1 MLHTEYVRNMNCNY
15 ERILLDKQPE
25 ENRYQYCILSRGGI
39 KGLLPC
45 SLRYMNGLAYLYY
58 DISSRQNV
66 SQLYS
71 GRCIARKWMKDFLW
85 SLKRIQQE
93 LGRFLLDTGNILWY
107 PEQIFQD
114 LESNIFSYVYVP
126 YYEGELSFI
135 KLIEFWVE
143 HIDYDDEVLVDF
155 VYHMYEQVERNGS
168 IYLQGCI
175 FEDARCLEESGDK
188 QTAELVK
195 DIEEGEKENQRRGV
209 AANGGAAE
217 NAAGKEGTEKNH
229 INGMEEGLLLVG
241 KQNNIERGEKRGIFS
256 FIEGIRNRNKKQ
268 REDYNTAMRQAMSGY
283 AVAEEVD
290 YISDDYGKTIFIEE
304 KQNEEET
311 QHGLY
316 TSDGKL
322 LMKMEGKMLSIGKKK
337 EEVTLALEDVSVSRM
352 HARIMEEQGEYYVE
366 DLNSTNGT
374 FKNGLRMQPYEKRKL
389 ETGDEIKCGKII
401 VVFR

>member
-25 ENRYQYCILSRGGI
+25 ENRYQYCILNRGGI

-45 SLRYMNGLAYLYY
+45 SLRYINGLAYLYY

-71 GRCIARKWMKDFLW
+71 GRCIARKWMQDFLW

-107 PEQIFQD
+107 PDQIFQD

-143 HIDYDDEVLVDF
+143 HIDYDDEALVDF

-168 IYLQGCI
+168 IYLQDCI
-175 FEDARCLEESGDK
+175 FEDAKCLEENANEGIADLAKETGEVES
-188 QTAELVK
+188 
-195 DIEEGEKENQRRGV
+195 EEGWVNMAGSAV
-209 AANGGAAE
+209 AESAV
-217 NAAGKEGTEKNH
+217 GKEGNTKKCN
-229 INGMEEGLLLVG
+229 NSTEEGILLVG
-241 KQNNIERGEKRGIFS
+241 KQSNSGHLEKRGIFS
-256 FIEGIRNRNKKQ
+256 IIEGIKNRNKKQ
-268 REDYNTAMRQAMSGY
+268 REEYNAAMREAMSGY
-283 AVAEEVD
+283 AVAEEVE
-290 YISDDYGKTIFIEE
+290 YAAEDYGKTIYIEE
-304 KQNEEET
+304 KQDNENT
-311 QHGLY
+311 FHGLY
-316 TSDGKL
+316 TMEGKL

-337 EEVTLALEDVSVSRM
+337 EEVAVALEDVSVSRM
-352 HARIMEEQGEYYVE
+352 HARIMEEQGDYYVE

-389 ETGDEIKCGKII
+389 ETGDEIKCGKISVI
-401 VVFR
+401 FR